1 MSKKVLTA
9 AFVMLALSL
18 LIQGAGLALTSRAHN
33 TDTQA
38 PEGVQIIQGVA
49 TAKYIDDYR
58 DSADMVITA
67 TDGTKWRVREYIC
80 PLHTAVTL
88 TISDGEIIQ
97 AVATTSFTEAVTW
110 L

>member
-1 MSKKVLTA
+1 MKKLLVACCGITLG
-9 AFVMLALSL
+9 LSL

-38 PEGVQIIQGVA
+38 PEGVQIVQGVA
-49 TAKYIDDYR
+49 TAKYLYDDT
-58 DSADMVITA
+58 ADMVITA
-67 TDGTKWRVREYIC
+67 TDGTEWRVREYIC

-88 TISDGEIIQ
+88 TIQDGEIVQ
-97 AVATTSFTEAVTW
+97 AVATTQFGQEVTW

>member
-18 LIQGAGLALTSRAHN
+18 LIQGAGLALTSRAHD
-33 TDTQA
+33 TDPQD
-38 PEGVQIIQGVA
+38 PDVQIVQGVA
-49 TAKYIDDYR
+49 TAKYLYDDT
-58 DSADMVITA
+58 ADMVITA
-67 TDGTKWRVREYIC
+67 TDGTEWRVREYIC

-88 TISDGEIIQ
+88 TIQDGEIVQ
-97 AVATTSFTEAVTW
+97 AVATTQFGQEVTW